1 MFNVHA
7 LQSGLE
13 GWLSGAACRAARA
26 PARARG
32 CGEAGWGACIDVS
45 PCAGGAGGRG
55 GGCGEACQPG
65 AGHMGEFRD
74 RDIIVDEHGL
84 HVLGRGSR
92 EGYGR
97 ILESAQKASAF
108 GHGAASADALSDA
121 STTHCFDNDTVEI
134 AAREHFMRSI
144 STSPWRSTEGLP
156 SPGVRLGSLGSKR
169 PLVAVGLGSLGIKR
183 FNRNTSP
190 KSAPQ
195 APHGK
200 AQTGMSKLWLG
211 EAAQLPT
218 LKDGP
223 FKAPQ
228 SSLHTAGSRKTEFK
242 LADLCHEKV
251 IGKGCSATVW
261 QATLRQGGAPL
272 AVKRMSLAVDE
283 VRRSMA
289 VRELVTMYG
298 LDHVGIVGCHNV
310 FYSNNAFHMVMELM
324 DGGSLLDAMKRS
336 YTLDAAH
343 KMPPAAL
350 ATIAADILGAL
361 EFLHDE
367 LQVIHRDVKP
377 GNILLST
384 SGQAKLGDLG
394 IATEPGE
401 VQVEPGAEHMS
412 LQLCCPSQATEWI
425 GTMTYMSPERLS
437 GDCYSF
443 SADIWSLGLVLVEA
457 AIGRYPFS
465 TSALAA
471 AAAPVDKA
479 RAQPLEFWDLL
490 DLVKNGACPSR
501 LLATAGAE
509 WASLQSLAAAC
520 LKKDGSQRPCA
531 KDLLLRKYEVAHST
545 NGHFVDKAHAPAL
558 AAWVSASLSR
568 TTVEAADAMQVESD
582 ASAEAAGGWAL
593 DMETG
598 VHSVMDDS
606 LQGLV
611 DEQGSEAEGWL

>member
-1 MFNVHA
+1 MFNVHS

-13 GWLSGAACRAARA
+13 GWFSGAVCRTPRA

-32 CGEAGWGACIDVS
+32 CGDSGWGACIDV
-45 PCAGGAGGRG
+45 PCARGAAEGN
-55 GGCGEACQPG
+55 GGCADACQPV
-65 AGHMGEFRD
+65 AGHMREFRD
-74 RDIIVDEHGL
+74 RDVIVDEHGL

-97 ILESAQKASAF
+97 ILESAQRASSF
-108 GHGAASADALSDA
+108 GHDAASADALSEA
-121 STTHCFDNDTVEI
+121 STHCNDIDPVEF

-144 STSPWRSTEGLP
+144 SSSSWRSPEGMT
-156 SPGVRLGSLGSKR
+156 SPGVRQRGTVSLSG
-169 PLVAVGLGSLGIKR
+169 LGIKR

-190 KSAPQ
+190 RSAPQ
-195 APHGK
+195 APQGK
-200 AQTGMSKLWLG
+200 AQAGMSKLSLG
-211 EAAQLPT
+211 DAAQLPT

-223 FKAPQ
+223 FKVPQ
-228 SSLHTAGSRKTEFK
+228 CSLHKAGSRKTEIKF
-242 LADLCHEKV
+242 ADLCHEKV

-261 QATLRQGGAPL
+261 QATLRQGSGPL
-272 AVKRMSLAVDE
+272 AVKRMALAVDE

-324 DGGSLLDAMKRS
+324 DGGSLLDAMKRC

-350 ATIAADILGAL
+350 ATIAVDLLGAL

-384 SGQAKLGDLG
+384 NGQAKLGDLG

-401 VQVEPGAEHMS
+401 VQVDPRVENMS
-412 LQLCCPSQATEWI
+412 LSQLCPSQATEWI

-465 TSALAA
+465 ASALAA
-471 AAAPVDKA
+471 AAADKDKTK
-479 RAQPLEFWDLL
+479 AQPLEFWDLH

-501 LLATAGAE
+501 LLASAE

-520 LKKDGSQRPCA
+520 LNKDGSKRPCA

-545 NGHFVDKAHAPAL
+545 SGHFVDKAHAPAL

-568 TTVEAADAMQVESD
+568 TAVQAADAMQVEED
-582 ASAEAAGGWAL
+582 ASAEAGSSWAL

-598 VHSVMDDS
+598 VPSAMDDS

-611 DEQGSEAEGWL
+611 DEEGSEAEGWL